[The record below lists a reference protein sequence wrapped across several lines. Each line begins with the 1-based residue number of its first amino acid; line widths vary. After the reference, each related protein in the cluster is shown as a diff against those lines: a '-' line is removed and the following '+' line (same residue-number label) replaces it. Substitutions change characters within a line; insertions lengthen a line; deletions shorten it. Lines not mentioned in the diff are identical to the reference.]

1 MSDESMR
8 EIYRQLR
15 ISQDKYSYFILA
27 AAGAAIAFAIN
38 QTQGCAISCSQI
50 PLALAVICWGLSFFF
65 GCRQLAYVSS
75 TLYANAELLKVES
88 GKHKQVGDHPQRMAA
103 ASEGIRQAIEDNS
116 NRANRLAHMQFRF
129 LIAGAIMYIAWHVLK
144 MYLRT

>member
-38 QTQGCAISCSQI
+38 QTQGFAISCSQI

-88 GKHKQVGDHPQRMAA
+88 GKHEQVGDHPQLMAA

-116 NRANRLAHMQFRF
+116 NRANRLAHMQFHF
-129 LIAGAIMYIAWHVLK
+129 LIAGAIMYIAWHVLE
-144 MYLRT
+144 MYLRR